1 MKSPREIIEAH
12 YAAGDR
18 GDLAGMMAD
27 FDPKIVWTEAA
38 GFPVAGTYVGVDAVR
53 DNVFIALAQDWDGW
67 GVTIDELV
75 VEGETVVGLGTY
87 TGTNK
92 TTGKRLS
99 TRMAHIWRV
108 REGRAIAFEQITDTA
123 LVIAAMS

>member
-1 MKSPREIIEAH
+1 MKSPREVVAAH

-18 GDLAGMMAD
+18 GDLPGMMAD

-38 GFPVAGTYVGVDAVR
+38 GFPVAGTYIGIDAVR
-53 DNVFIALAQDWDGW
+53 NNVFIALAQDWDGW

-75 VEGETVVGLGTY
+75 VDGGTVVGLGTY

-92 TTGKRLS
+92 ATGKHLQ
-99 TRMAHIWRV
+99 TRVAHIWRV
-108 REGRAIAFEQITDTA
+108 RDGKAVAFEQITDTA
-123 LVIAAMS
+123 LVTAAMS